1 MSNKEENEKVKNI
14 LGQII
19 LHYNT
24 ELKMDD
30 KNSKINNQMSIVNC
44 SKTPSNTLNTSSIV
58 DTNFTDNEHHHSIS
72 DSRRRSR
79 YNSSDGS
86 TGSYLNSIFNSL
98 QSWQSGQSVNT
109 WMPQTLWRIYK
120 AAFCTIRIWNKF
132 VDLKESMII
141 QFIVSL

>member
-1 MSNKEENEKVKNI
+1 
-14 LGQII
+14 
-19 LHYNT
+19 
-24 ELKMDD
+24 MDD
-30 KNSKINNQMSIVNC
+30 KNPKINNQMSIVNC

-58 DTNFTDNEHHHSIS
+58 DTNFTNNEHHHAIS

-109 WMPQTLWRIYK
+109 WMPQTL
-120 AAFCTIRIWNKF
+120 
-132 VDLKESMII
+132 
-141 QFIVSL
+141 